1 MIMKRKLSAILL
13 IILLSLLTPG
23 CGMNTDEADTDGFP
37 DLNSF
42 TALTLEG
49 EKFSEQD
56 FADVD
61 LTMINIWSTTCG
73 PCVREMPEL
82 AELEQTL
89 PENVKLITYCFDA
102 SANPEA
108 VQDILNDA
116 GFKGVTLTEGDG
128 DLEALLQTI
137 QYVPTSV
144 FVDSNG
150 KQAGQAVIGAPN
162 NASEYYTQAI
172 NDALAALGKE
182 PI

>member
-1 MIMKRKLSAILL
+1 MKRKLSAILL
-13 IILLSLLTPG
+13 ITLICLLISG
-23 CGMNTDEADTDGFP
+23 CGLNTGDAETDGFP

-42 TALTLEG
+42 TALTLDG
-49 EKFSEQD
+49 KKYSEQD
-56 FADVD
+56 LANVD

-102 SANPEA
+102 SGNPEA
-108 VQDILNDA
+108 VRDILNDA

-128 DLEALLQTI
+128 DLEALLLTI

-150 KQAGQAVIGAPN
+150 NQAGQSVIGAPN

-172 NDALAALGKE
+172 NDALTALGKD